1 MLHKDSNN
9 IIRLFNGI
17 KDNGISST
25 RVRYHFYKS
34 SEYNIFLVEDSIVNI
49 EPTFVYTE
57 NSNIEHENFEG
68 VGTNIDTTLNSEI
81 DFEIKTE
88 NGNKFAIFK
97 IDGNYLKFEAI
108 DRQLC
113 KSTSTRSRST
123 ILIELS
129 ISYYTSI
136 GAHK

>member
-1 MLHKDSNN
+1 MTSSDQGSNTHKITDVWVYVNDQFRHLKSSYNSFVTYSNN
-9 IIRLFNGI
+9 IRLFAGI

-34 SEYNIFLVEDSIVNI
+34 SEYNIFIEDSIVNI

-81 DFEIKTE
+81 DFEIKTG
-88 NGNKFAIFK
+88 NGNKFM
-97 IDGNYLKFEAI
+97 
-108 DRQLC
+108 C
-113 KSTSTRSRST
+113 
-123 ILIELS
+123 
-129 ISYYTSI
+129 
-136 GAHK
+136 